1 MPYELSLASPYFSRV
16 NALSVDRATATPST
30 EPGCHL
36 VDDFTRAQQAARL
49 LTQGHRAARIT
60 AVAQAIPREQ
70 GDELSLVLRR
80 TANLASSRSAQRE
93 RTFASGISIARD
105 APGAAD
111 QIYTMLRDEVAV
123 PALRRFERMHGN
135 DASRARSVAP
145 ASRNAAR
152 PSTMTATPPWFDEL
166 LPHLRTESQLLAQRG
181 LCVDK
186 VRHRLDALFR
196 HEHPGISWRAM
207 QIGLARD
214 AFPFAL
220 GSTVLSVLADTVDP
234 QRRLALMWPPVEAMG
249 VVLINLIGMARFTA
263 GHPELASRLGHL
275 TPTQS
280 LEAVSMMLRHPVR
293 DVAAHVIG
301 FVFCYGVVRNL
312 ARIAAEAG
320 LSTAVPGIMAYR
332 FGNTIHAALEIL
344 LCPIPGA
351 FLGPIIDRI
360 ALDPDHARL
369 EPLLQDRFADLICKM
384 SDDVPPAG
392 GESFWPAFQAAFGGL
407 LRSGAPKAIWL
418 TLTLGF
424 YFLSTFH
431 GAAST
436 NAEIDD
442 ALAPSGT
449 DETVW
454 ENALALRANTT
465 ASPETGSA
473 AGGGVDWHTQAV
485 LSVLYGLIASFVS
498 MQGMAS
504 RHEAITMAYTRRR
517 GRPKISTVTLTSQ
530 GDSGHSSGSS
540 HSDLPDSP
548 VSSVSPASARVN
560 AFSVANGQHADA
572 DDTSGDDAV
581 FLPMNDA
588 ISTSSGSDVS
598 SPASAGPHDPHPGLQ
613 SFQGRKRGTSIPP
626 AGVSPPARHKTG
638 MVSDEDGGGSEGEVF
653 QTAL

>member
-1 MPYELSLASPYFSRV
+1 MPHELSLAPSYISRV
-16 NALSVDRATATPST
+16 NALSVERATPTPST
-30 EPGCHL
+30 APARRL
-36 VDDFTRAQQAARL
+36 VGDFARAQQAAL
-49 LTQGHRAARIT
+49 MLTQGPRIT
-60 AVAQAIPREQ
+60 TVAQAIPREH

-80 TANLASSRSAQRE
+80 TANLASSQDAQGGRAL
-93 RTFASGISIARD
+93 ASGLSIARD
-105 APGAAD
+105 APAAAD

-135 DASRARSVAP
+135 AATRARSPAP
-145 ASRNAAR
+145 ASRMGAR
-152 PSTMTATPPWFDEL
+152 PNTMTATPPWFDDL

-181 LCVDK
+181 LCVDT
-186 VRHRLDALFR
+186 VRHRLDALVR
-196 HEHPGISWRAM
+196 HEHPGVSWRAM
-207 QIGLARD
+207 QIGLERD

-220 GSTVLSVLADTVDP
+220 GSTVLAVLADTVDP
-234 QRRLALMWPPVEAMG
+234 QRRLALMWPPIEAMG

-263 GHPELASRLGHL
+263 GHPELASRMARI

-280 LEAVSMMLRHPVR
+280 LEAVSTMLRHPVR

-320 LSTAVPGIMAYR
+320 LSSAVPGIMTHR
-332 FGNTIHAALEIL
+332 FGSTIHAALEIL
-344 LCPIPGA
+344 LCPIPGT

-360 ALDPDHARL
+360 ALDADHVRL

-384 SDDVPPAG
+384 SDDVAPEG
-392 GESFWPAFQAAFGGL
+392 GDSFWPAFQTAFRGL

-431 GAAST
+431 GSASVT
-436 NAEIDD
+436 GEIDD
-442 ALAPSGT
+442 AFDASGT
-449 DETVW
+449 DETAW
-454 ENALALRANTT
+454 ENAMTLSANATT
-465 ASPETGSA
+465 PPEAGSA
-473 AGGGVDWHTQAV
+473 ASGGVDWHTQAV
-485 LSVLYGLIASFVS
+485 LCVLYGLIASFVS

-504 RHEAITMAYTRRR
+504 RHEAIATAYTRRR

-530 GDSGHSSGSS
+530 ADSGRSSGGS

-548 VSSVSPASARVN
+548 VSPASPASHRTN
-560 AFSVANGQHADA
+560 AFSVANGQHTDA
-572 DDTSGDDAV
+572 GDTSGDDAV

-588 ISTSSGSDVS
+588 TSKSSDSDVGDPV
-598 SPASAGPHDPHPGLQ
+598 PAEPHDLHPGHQ
-613 SFQGRKRGTSIPP
+613 SFQARKRGTSIPP
-626 AGVSPPARHKTG
+626 AGVSPPARHQ
-638 MVSDEDGGGSEGEVF
+638 MAMAPDEAGEPEDI

>member
-1 MPYELSLASPYFSRV
+1 MPHEFSLAPPYFSRV
-16 NALSVDRATATPST
+16 NALSVDHATATPST
-30 EPGCHL
+30 EPARHL
-36 VDDFTRAQQAARL
+36 VDDFTRAQQATPM
-49 LTQGHRAARIT
+49 LTQGHRAPRIT
-60 AVAQAIPREQ
+60 TVAQAIPREH

-80 TANLASSRSAQRE
+80 TANLASSRGAQRG
-93 RTFASGISIARD
+93 RAFASGLSVAGD
-105 APGAAD
+105 APAAAD

-123 PALRRFERMHGN
+123 PALRRFERMHCNG
-135 DASRARSVAP
+135 ASRARSVAP

-152 PSTMTATPPWFDEL
+152 PNTMTATPPWFDEL

-196 HEHPGISWRAM
+196 HEHPGVSWRAM
-207 QIGLARD
+207 HIGLERD

-220 GSTVLSVLADTVDP
+220 GSTVLAVLADTVDP
-234 QRRLALMWPPVEAMG
+234 QRRLAVMWPPIEATG

-263 GHPELASRLGHL
+263 GHPELASRMARV

-280 LEAVSMMLRHPVR
+280 LEAVSAMLRHPVR
-293 DVAAHVIG
+293 EVAAHVIG
-301 FVFCYGVVRNL
+301 FVFCYGVMRNL
-312 ARIAAEAG
+312 ARIAVEAG
-320 LSTAVPGIMAYR
+320 LSSAVPGIMAYR
-332 FGNTIHAALEIL
+332 FGSTIHAALEIL

-384 SDDVPPAG
+384 SDDVPPKG
-392 GESFWPAFQAAFGGL
+392 DESYWPAFQAAFGGL

-431 GAAST
+431 GPAAAT
-436 NAEIDD
+436 GEIDD
-442 ALAPSGT
+442 AFDASGT
-449 DETVW
+449 DATVW
-454 ENALALRANTT
+454 ENALALRANATT
-465 ASPETGSA
+465 PPETGSA
-473 AGGGVDWHTQAV
+473 AGAGVDWHTQAV

-504 RHEAITMAYTRRR
+504 RHEAIATAYTRRR

-530 GDSGHSSGSS
+530 DDSGHSSGSS

-548 VSSVSPASARVN
+548 VSPASPASNRTN
-560 AFSVANGQHADA
+560 AFSVANGQHTDA
-572 DDTSGDDAV
+572 GDSSGDEAV

-588 ISTSSGSDVS
+588 ISTSSESDVRR
-598 SPASAGPHDPHPGLQ
+598 PAPAGAHDGRQGSQ
-613 SFQGRKRGTSIPP
+613 SLQGRKRGTSIPP
-626 AGVSPPARHKTG
+626 ADVSPPARYRTG
-638 MVSDEDGGGSEGEVF
+638 TTPAGDNGGEDI

>member
-1 MPYELSLASPYFSRV
+1 MPHELSLASSYFSRV

-30 EPGCHL
+30 APARRL
-36 VDDFTRAQQAARL
+36 VGDFARAQQAARI

-60 AVAQAIPREQ
+60 TVAQAIPREH

-80 TANLASSRSAQRE
+80 TANLASSRDARGG
-93 RTFASGISIARD
+93 RAFASGLSIARD
-105 APGAAD
+105 APAAAD

-135 DASRARSVAP
+135 AATRARSPAP
-145 ASRNAAR
+145 ASRMGAR
-152 PSTMTATPPWFDEL
+152 PNTMTATPPWFDDL

-181 LCVDK
+181 LCVDT
-186 VRHRLDALFR
+186 VRHRLDALVR
-196 HEHPGISWRAM
+196 HEHPGVSWRATH
-207 QIGLARD
+207 IGLERD
-214 AFPFAL
+214 ALPFAI
-220 GSTVLSVLADTVDP
+220 GSTVLAVLVDTVDP

-263 GHPELASRLGHL
+263 GHPELASRMTRI

-280 LEAVSMMLRHPVR
+280 LEAVSAMLRHPVR
-293 DVAAHVIG
+293 DFAAHVIG

-320 LSTAVPGIMAYR
+320 LSSAVPGIMTRR

-351 FLGPIIDRI
+351 FLGPIIDRV

-384 SDDVPPAG
+384 SDDVAPGG

-407 LRSGAPKAIWL
+407 LRSGPPKAIWL

-431 GAAST
+431 GAASAT
-436 NAEIDD
+436 GETDD
-442 ALAPSGT
+442 AFDASGS
-449 DETVW
+449 DETAW
-454 ENALALRANTT
+454 ENALAISANATT
-465 ASPETGSA
+465 PPEAGSA
-473 AGGGVDWHTQAV
+473 ASGGVDWHTQAV

-504 RHEAITMAYTRRR
+504 RHEAIATAYTRRR

-530 GDSGHSSGSS
+530 ADSGHSSGGS

-548 VSSVSPASARVN
+548 ASPASHRMN
-560 AFSVANGQHADA
+560 AFSVANRHPSDA
-572 DDTSGDDAV
+572 GDMSGDDAV

-588 ISTSSGSDVS
+588 TSTSSDSDVS
-598 SPASAGPHDPHPGLQ
+598 RPVSADPHAAHPGHQ
-613 SFQGRKRGTSIPP
+613 TFQARKRGTSIPP
-626 AGVSPPARHKTG
+626 AGVSPPARHQT
-638 MVSDEDGGGSEGEVF
+638 VTAPDEDGEPEVI

>member
-1 MPYELSLASPYFSRV
+1 MPHELSLASSHFSRV
-16 NALSVDRATATPST
+16 NALSVNHTTAAPST
-30 EPGCHL
+30 EPARHL
-36 VDDFTRAQQAARL
+36 VDDFARAQQTPL
-49 LTQGHRAARIT
+49 MLTLGHRAPRIT
-60 AVAQAIPREQ
+60 AVAQAIHREH

-80 TANLASSRSAQRE
+80 TTNLASSRGAQRG
-93 RTFASGISIARD
+93 RALASGLSIARD
-105 APGAAD
+105 APAAAD

-123 PALRRFERMHGN
+123 PALRRFERLHCN
-135 DASRARSVAP
+135 DASRSRSGAP
-145 ASRNAAR
+145 ASRNGAR
-152 PSTMTATPPWFDEL
+152 PHAMTATPPWFDEL

-186 VRHRLDALFR
+186 VRHRLDALVR
-196 HEHPGISWRAM
+196 HEHPGVSWRAM
-207 QIGLARD
+207 QIGLERD
-214 AFPFAL
+214 ALPFAL
-220 GSTVLSVLADTVDP
+220 GATVLSVLADTVDP
-234 QRRLALMWPPVEAMG
+234 QRRLALMWPPIEAAG

-263 GHPELASRLGHL
+263 GHPELASRMARI

-280 LEAVSMMLRHPVR
+280 LEAVSAMLRHPVR

-312 ARIAAEAG
+312 ARIAVEAG
-320 LSTAVPGIMAYR
+320 LSSAVPGIMAYR

-351 FLGPIIDRI
+351 LLGPIIDRI

-384 SDDVPPAG
+384 SDDVPPEG
-392 GESFWPAFQAAFGGL
+392 GESFWPAFQAAFGEL

-431 GAAST
+431 SGASAPR
-436 NAEIDD
+436 EIDD
-442 ALAPSGT
+442 AFDASGA

-454 ENALALRANTT
+454 ENALALRANATT
-465 ASPETGSA
+465 PPDTGSA
-473 AGGGVDWHTQAV
+473 EGEGVDWHTQAV

-504 RHEAITMAYTRRR
+504 RHEAIATAYTRRR

-530 GDSGHSSGSS
+530 IDSGHSSGSS
-540 HSDLPDSP
+540 HSDLLDSP
-548 VSSVSPASARVN
+548 VTPASPTSNRTN
-560 AFSVANGQHADA
+560 AFSAANGQHTDA
-572 DDTSGDDAV
+572 GDTSGDDAV

-588 ISTSSGSDVS
+588 ISTSSDSDVS
-598 SPASAGPHDPHPGLQ
+598 SPVSAAPHDPHPGHQ
-613 SFQGRKRGTSIPP
+613 SFQARKRGTSIPP
-626 AGVSPPARHKTG
+626 AGVLPPVRHQTAAAP
-638 MVSDEDGGGSEGEVF
+638 DEDGEREDI

>member
-1 MPYELSLASPYFSRV
+1 MPHELSLASPYFSRV
-16 NALSVDRATATPST
+16 NALSVDGATVTPST
-30 EPGCHL
+30 AAARHL
-36 VDDFTRAQQAARL
+36 VGDFARAQQAAL
-49 LTQGHRAARIT
+49 MLTYGHRAPRIT
-60 AVAQAIPREQ
+60 TAAQAIPREQ

-80 TANLASSRSAQRE
+80 TANLASSRGTQRG
-93 RTFASGISIARD
+93 RALAPGLSIARD
-105 APGAAD
+105 APAAAD
-111 QIYTMLRDEVAV
+111 QIYTMLRDEIAV
-123 PALRRFERMHGN
+123 PALRRFERMHCN
-135 DASRARSVAP
+135 T
-145 ASRNAAR
+145 ASRNGAR
-152 PSTMTATPPWFDEL
+152 PSTMTATPPWFDDL

-181 LCVDK
+181 LCVDT
-186 VRHRLDALFR
+186 VRHRLDALVR

-207 QIGLARD
+207 QIGLERD
-214 AFPFAL
+214 AFPFAF
-220 GSTVLSVLADTVDP
+220 GSTVLAVLADTVDP

-263 GHPELASRLGHL
+263 GHPELASRMARI

-280 LEAVSMMLRHPVR
+280 LEAVSAMLRHPVR

-320 LSTAVPGIMAYR
+320 LSSVVPGIMAYR

-351 FLGPIIDRI
+351 LLGPIIDRI

-384 SDDVPPAG
+384 SDDAPPEG
-392 GESFWPAFQAAFGGL
+392 SESFWPAFRAAFGAL

-431 GAAST
+431 GAASAT
-436 NAEIDD
+436 GEIDD
-442 ALAPSGT
+442 AFDASGS
-449 DETVW
+449 DEPVW

-465 ASPETGSA
+465 TPPETGSA
-473 AGGGVDWHTQAV
+473 AGGGIDWHTQAV

-504 RHEAITMAYTRRR
+504 RHEAIATAYTRRR

-530 GDSGHSSGSS
+530 DDSGHSSGSS

-548 VSSVSPASARVN
+548 VSPASPASHRTN
-560 AFSVANGQHADA
+560 AFSVANGQHPDA
-572 DDTSGDDAV
+572 SDTAGDDAV

-588 ISTSSGSDVS
+588 ISASSDSDVS
-598 SPASAGPHDPHPGLQ
+598 RPVPADAHAPHPGHQ
-613 SFQGRKRGTSIPP
+613 SFQARKRGTSIPP
-626 AGVSPPARHKTG
+626 AGVSPPARHQTATPP
-638 MVSDEDGGGSEGEVF
+638 DADGEHDVV

>member
-1 MPYELSLASPYFSRV
+1 M
-16 NALSVDRATATPST
+16 SVDHAAATPSS
-30 EPGCHL
+30 EPARHL
-36 VDDFTRAQQAARL
+36 VGDFARAQQAALR
-49 LTQGHRAARIT
+49 LTQGHRTPRIT
-60 AVAQAIPREQ
+60 AIAQAIPREH

-80 TANLASSRSAQRE
+80 TANLASSRGAQRG
-93 RTFASGISIARD
+93 RALARGLSIARD
-105 APGAAD
+105 TPAAAD

-123 PALRRFERMHGN
+123 PALRRFERMHCSG
-135 DASRARSVAP
+135 ASRAKSVAP
-145 ASRNAAR
+145 ASRSGAR
-152 PSTMTATPPWFDEL
+152 PNTMTATPPWFDEL

-181 LCVDK
+181 LCVDT
-186 VRHRLDALFR
+186 VRHRLDALVR
-196 HEHPGISWRAM
+196 HEHRGVSWRAM
-207 QIGLARD
+207 QIGLERD

-234 QRRLALMWPPVEAMG
+234 QRRLALMWPPIEAMG

-263 GHPELASRLGHL
+263 GHPELASRMARI

-280 LEAVSMMLRHPVR
+280 LEAVSAMLRHPVR

-320 LSTAVPGIMAYR
+320 LSSAVPGIMAYR

-384 SDDVPPAG
+384 SDDVPPQG

-436 NAEIDD
+436 AGEIDD
-442 ALAPSGT
+442 AFEASGS

-454 ENALALRANTT
+454 ENALALRANATT
-465 ASPETGSA
+465 PPEAGSA
-473 AGGGVDWHTQAV
+473 AGGGIDWHTQAV

-504 RHEAITMAYTRRR
+504 RHEAIATAYMCRR

-530 GDSGHSSGSS
+530 DDSGHSSGSS

-548 VSSVSPASARVN
+548 VSPASPASNRTN
-560 AFSVANGQHADA
+560 AFSVANGQHTDA
-572 DDTSGDDAV
+572 GDTSSDDAV

-588 ISTSSGSDVS
+588 ISTSSDSDVS
-598 SPASAGPHDPHPGLQ
+598 RPVPASPHDPHRGHQ

-626 AGVSPPARHKTG
+626 AGVSPPARHQTATAP
-638 MVSDEDGGGSEGEVF
+638 DEDGEREDIL
-653 QTAL
+653 TAL

>member
-1 MPYELSLASPYFSRV
+1 M
-16 NALSVDRATATPST
+16 NVDPVAATPST
-30 EPGCHL
+30 EPARHL
-36 VDDFTRAQQAARL
+36 VDDFTRAQQAAL
-49 LTQGHRAARIT
+49 MLTQGHRAPRVT

-80 TANLASSRSAQRE
+80 AANLASSRSAQRG
-93 RTFASGISIARD
+93 RALASGLTIARD
-105 APGAAD
+105 APAAAD

-123 PALRRFERMHGN
+123 PALRRFERMHCN
-135 DASRARSVAP
+135 DASRSGG
-145 ASRNAAR
+145 R
-152 PSTMTATPPWFDEL
+152 PTATTATPPWFDEL

-186 VRHRLDALFR
+186 VRHRLDALVR
-196 HEHPGISWRAM
+196 HEHPGVSWRAM
-207 QIGLARD
+207 QIGLERD

-220 GSTVLSVLADTVDP
+220 GSTVLAILADTVDP
-234 QRRLALMWPPVEAMG
+234 QRRLALMWPPIEAMG

-263 GHPELASRLGHL
+263 GRPELASRIARI

-280 LEAVSMMLRHPVR
+280 LEAVSAMLRHPVR
-293 DVAAHVIG
+293 DFAAHVIG

-320 LSTAVPGIMAYR
+320 LSSAVPGIMAYR

-351 FLGPIIDRI
+351 FLGPIVDRI

-384 SDDVPPAG
+384 SDDVPPQT
-392 GESFWPAFQAAFGGL
+392 GESFWPAFQAALGGL

-431 GAAST
+431 GATSVT
-436 NAEIDD
+436 GEFDDGSNA
-442 ALAPSGT
+442 PGP
-449 DETVW
+449 DEPVW
-454 ENALALRANTT
+454 ESALALRANTT
-465 ASPETGSA
+465 AAPETGSA

-504 RHEAITMAYTRRR
+504 RHEAIATAYTRRR
-517 GRPKISTVTLTSQ
+517 GRPKISTVTLVSQ
-530 GDSGHSSGSS
+530 DDSGHSSGSS

-548 VSSVSPASARVN
+548 VSPASPASRRTN
-560 AFSVANGQHADA
+560 AFSIANGPHADTG
-572 DDTSGDDAV
+572 DTSGDDAV
-581 FLPMNDA
+581 FVPMNDA
-588 ISTSSGSDVS
+588 ISTSSDGDVGR
-598 SPASAGPHDPHPGLQ
+598 PVSAGPDAPHPGHQ

-626 AGVSPPARHKTG
+626 AGVSPPARHRTATA
-638 MVSDEDGGGSEGEVF
+638 SIEDGEREDIH
-653 QTAL
+653 TPL